1 MLSTMQLEGLSRG
14 LLRAIWKLRE
24 GSLTALILTR
34 NRAAPPRFYNNG
46 KYLTKY
52 LDIHTF
58 AALLFRSYFSASIPV
73 RPPIRGLSTLSS
85 KCDNIYW
92 KLSGKTSLHC
102 LPLLTFAHFWLYL
115 TRACYYIG
123 LTTGPYWALLGLTG
137 SYWASLH
144 WASLGLT
151 GPHWALLGLTK
162 PYWALLGLTRPYGTI
177 CIWINFWSCLPKSF
191 KPIPQI
197 QDLILWAIEL

>member
-1 MLSTMQLEGLSRG
+1 MLSTMQLEGPSRG

-137 SYWASLH
+137 
-144 WASLGLT
+144 
-151 GPHWALLGLTK
+151 
-162 PYWALLGLTRPYGTI
+162 PYWALLGLTGPY
-177 CIWINFWSCLPKSF
+177 
-191 KPIPQI
+191 
-197 QDLILWAIEL
+197 WALLGLTGPYWALLSLT

>member
-1 MLSTMQLEGLSRG
+1 MLSTMQLEGPSRG

-137 SYWASLH
+137 LTGPYRAILGLTGQGQGLTGPNL
-144 WASLGLT
+144 ALLGLT
-151 GPHWALLGLTK
+151 GP
-162 PYWALLGLTRPYGTI
+162 YWAQCFRAVTQGKKNFVTWNLCPTSSFTI
-177 CIWINFWSCLPKSF
+177 AFRYL
-191 KPIPQI
+191 
-197 QDLILWAIEL
+197 

>member
-1 MLSTMQLEGLSRG
+1 MLSTMQLEGPSRG

-137 SYWASLH
+137 PYWAL
-144 WASLGLT
+144 LGLTGPHCT
-151 GPHWALLGLTK
+151 GPHWALLGLTG
-162 PYWALLGLTRPYGTI
+162 PYWALLSLTGPYWASLGLMEQSASGSTFGLVCQNPLNRYRKFRT
-177 CIWINFWSCLPKSF
+177 
-191 KPIPQI
+191 
-197 QDLILWAIEL
+197 